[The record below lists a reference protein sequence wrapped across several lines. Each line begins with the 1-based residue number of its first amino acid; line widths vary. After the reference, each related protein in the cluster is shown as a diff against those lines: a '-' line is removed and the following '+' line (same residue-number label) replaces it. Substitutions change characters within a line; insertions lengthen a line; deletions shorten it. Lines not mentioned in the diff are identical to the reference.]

1 MKEEYK
7 YILTLTQKQWLH
19 NQLLTAKRTI
29 RLENEWQYLV
39 EEVIIRGKYSDYE
52 KGLLNELG
60 RLVRTK
66 KNTIDN
72 KII

>member
-1 MKEEYK
+1 M
-7 YILTLTQKQWLH
+7 LTLKQKQWLH
-19 NQLLTAKRTI
+19 NQLR

-39 EEVIIRGKYSDYE
+39 EEVILRGKYSDYE

-60 RLVRTK
+60 RLVKTK

>member
-7 YILTLTQKQWLH
+7 YILTLKQKQWLH
-19 NQLLTAKRTI
+19 NQLR
-29 RLENEWQYLV
+29 RVENEWQYLV
-39 EEVIIRGKYSDYE
+39 EEVILRGKYSDYE

-60 RLVRTK
+60 RLVKTK

>member
-7 YILTLTQKQWLH
+7 HLLTLTQKQWLH
-19 NQLLTAKRTI
+19 NQLLTATSTI

>member
-1 MKEEYK
+1 MKEEYR
-7 YILTLTQKQWLH
+7 YMLTLKQKQWLH
-19 NQLLTAKRTI
+19 NQLR

-39 EEVIIRGKYSDYE
+39 EEVILRGKYSDYE

-60 RLVRTK
+60 RLVKTK

>member
-7 YILTLTQKQWLH
+7 H
-19 NQLLTAKRTI
+19 LLTDRQKLWLESQHH

-39 EEVIIRGKYSDYE
+39 EEVILRGKYSDYE

-72 KII
+72 TII

>member
-7 YILTLTQKQWLH
+7 YMLTLKQKQWLH
-19 NQLLTAKRTI
+19 NQLR
-29 RLENEWQYLV
+29 RLENEWKYLV
-39 EEVIIRGKYSDYE
+39 EEVILRGKYSDYE

-60 RLVRTK
+60 RLVKTK